1 MLLAEILRVTS
12 HATNKEQDKL
22 LVDIVRCCEM
32 LQDNRKIWDG
42 SEDER
47 TTYIRD
53 LLRAKG
59 YIANDQSRGGISS
72 GDGEQA
78 GELDLDIRLKP
89 TERLTIF
96 EALNLKGSA
105 KSYRSYWNA
114 HLDKLLDNYNSTGC
128 PVLFHVT
135 YLSCAKDAFT
145 KHCVAFENHL
155 RYYSPKGFSLTSKR
169 PTDPLAKRNIRHG
182 GFLRAMECVYD
193 CGGIPM
199 TVYHFFVRIGE

>member
-1 MLLAEILRVTS
+1 MLT
-12 HATNKEQDKL
+12 
-22 LVDIVRCCEM
+22 DIVRYCEM
-32 LQDNRKIWDG
+32 LQDDNTTWDK

-47 TTYIRD
+47 TTYIRN

-59 YIANDQSRGGISS
+59 YIAIDQSRGGISS

-78 GELDLDIRLKP
+78 GELDLDIRLNP
-89 TERLTIF
+89 AERLTIF
-96 EALNLKGSA
+96 EALNLNSSSESRRK
-105 KSYRSYWNA
+105 YWNA
-114 HLDKLLDNYNSTGC
+114 HLDKLLDNYNATGC

-135 YLSCAKDAFT
+135 YLSCSKDTFT
-145 KHCVAFENHL
+145 KHCVAFEDHL
-155 RYYSPKGFSLTSKR
+155 RYYSPKGFSLTSER